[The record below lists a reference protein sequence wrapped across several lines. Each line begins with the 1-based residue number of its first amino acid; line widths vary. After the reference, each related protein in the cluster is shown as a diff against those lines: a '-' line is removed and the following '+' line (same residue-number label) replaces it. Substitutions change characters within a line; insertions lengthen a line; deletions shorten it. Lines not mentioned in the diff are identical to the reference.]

1 MEIKKYDVYLNDD
14 QVKYI
19 KAKTKDAWYQGYDV
33 EKREFVADYLLYLL
47 LDDMNKGGTKNDNR

>member
-19 KAKTKDAWYQGYDV
+19 KTKMKNWYDGYNTS
-33 EKREFVADYLLYLL
+33 KRDFVSDYLLYLL
-47 LDDMNKGGTKNDNR
+47 LDDMNKDSNKKF

>member
-14 QVKYI
+14 QVEYI
-19 KAKTKDAWYQGYDV
+19 KAKTENWYDGYNTS
-33 EKREFVADYLLYLL
+33 KRDFVSDYLLYLL